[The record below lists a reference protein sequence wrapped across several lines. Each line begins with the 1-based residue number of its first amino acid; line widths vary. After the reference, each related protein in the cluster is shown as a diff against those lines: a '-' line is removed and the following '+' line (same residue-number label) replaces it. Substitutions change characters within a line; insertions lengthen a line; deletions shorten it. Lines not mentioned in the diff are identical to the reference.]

1 MNSCI
6 RLKPLHH
13 WLIKEFI
20 LLYAK
25 TFMLSNESLPLFPY
39 IYITNTYFLELNL
52 FEEHH
57 TLNFTLKIVIE
68 LNYLSDYI

>member
-1 MNSCI
+1 
-6 RLKPLHH
+6 
-13 WLIKEFI
+13 
-20 LLYAK
+20 
-25 TFMLSNESLPLFPY
+25 MLSNESLPLFPY